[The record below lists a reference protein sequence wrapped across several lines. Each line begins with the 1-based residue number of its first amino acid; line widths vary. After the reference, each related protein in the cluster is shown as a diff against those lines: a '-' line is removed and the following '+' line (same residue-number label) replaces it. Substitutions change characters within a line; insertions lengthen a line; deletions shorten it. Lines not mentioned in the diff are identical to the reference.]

1 MEVEVPLSGDL
12 AVNIKSEKFRQ
23 QWKQP
28 RPLTMKSP
36 LCGRK
41 WSSECSDRVKKS
53 KPQWK

>member
-1 MEVEVPLSGDL
+1 MPLSGDL

-36 LCGRK
+36 LCSRK
-41 WSSECSDRVKKS
+41 WSSECSDRVIKS